1 MSTVHEWSS
10 VRGERDLC
18 LQYTNDYQQE
28 VRGIYVYS
36 TRMIISKRWEGFMS
50 TVHNWLSVRGI
61 YGTQMAK
68 VVRGIYV
75 YSTRMTISK
84 RWEGFMLQYTN
95 DYQ

>member
-36 TRMIISKRWEGFMS
+36 TRMAVSKMWEGFMF
-50 TVHNWLSVRGI
+50 TVHEWLSVRGE
-61 YGTQMAK
+61 MDLC
-68 VVRGIYV
+68 
-75 YSTRMTISK
+75 
-84 RWEGFMLQYTN
+84 LQYTN
-95 DYQ
+95 DNQ

>member
-1 MSTVHEWSS
+1 MSTVHEWLS

-36 TRMIISKRWEGFMS
+36 T
-50 TVHNWLSVRGI
+50 VHEWLSVRGE
-61 YGTQMAK
+61 MDLCL
-68 VVRGIYV
+68 R
-75 YSTRMTISK
+75 
-84 RWEGFMLQYTN
+84 LQYTN

>member
-36 TRMIISKRWEGFMS
+36 TRMIISKCESDLCLQYTTG
-50 TVHNWLSVRGI
+50 
-61 YGTQMAK
+61 YQQE
-68 VVRGIYV
+68 VRGIYV
-75 YSTRMTISK
+75 YSTQMAIS
-84 RWEGFMLQYTN
+84 
-95 DYQ
+95 